1 MAVTMK
7 KVPVRRWLQ
16 GVNRAMPVA
25 LDTTGIILLSGSAML
40 WDLTAGVAAAGI
52 GCFFLNWRWYGDKQ

>member
-1 MAVTMK
+1 MTVK

-16 GVNRAMPVA
+16 ELNRAMPVA

-40 WDLTAGVAAAGI
+40 FFGLAAGVAASGI
-52 GCFFLNWRWYGDKQ
+52 GCLILNWRFYGSK